1 MKDNIVD
8 RIQYSSHPA
17 TENSLLPVVVYL
29 IQFSPM
35 KTDCPLKRHLTNFFF
50 KATENKFPLNL
61 TEDRTI

>member
-1 MKDNIVD
+1 MKDNRVD

-35 KTDCPLKRHLTNFFF
+35 KTDHPLKRCLTNFFLKQQNTNF
-50 KATENKFPLNL
+50 H
-61 TEDRTI
+61 